1 MAYQDVKEFNNPI
14 CQSSEDLLEALNRGA
29 INNGDYISLI
39 EIMILMYSFD

>member
-1 MAYQDVKEFNNPI
+1 LAYLDVKELNNPI
-14 CQSSEDLLEALNRGA
+14 CQSSEDLLEALNGGA